1 AINADEYHQE
11 IFAKTSSLTT
21 HVQDNIAIDTTAANI
36 IDKYTNKVTKDIYL
50 NTEETHT
57 TDDEHN
63 LQFNEVERNLT
74 VENDIFEETQAKEIN
89 ISANEAINTLYH
101 NQKDTNVDGDLTF
114 EEHELE
120 QNITKGLTLA
130 GGAMAI
136 TANELVKHAPQGIHI
151 TANKVSVNTAEQLVY
166 GMYSVVS
173 DESNVKDPQKPTNE
187 VLRIYIMDK
196 YCTDEEVAEDDKKIL
211 KDKDKI
217 VDYIQDSVLTPLLSN
232 SYIEA
237 KSFKNGDDIGTS
249 IAVEFTQDKYYEI
262 KLTDDIEAICLKLNT
277 LNISNNRFQSLI
289 VGVNG
294 EKAEDVIDGFK
305 HHQNTLSLK
314 PKDWQKI
321 EVKQGKTETIND
333 IETTVNHLIINVFE
347 PPMMINLRE
356 DYYFAYYKANQNFG
370 EYNNLIQRYAP
381 LAHYYEPV
389 GYKIAYYDHI
399 VDDSDDFWQQ
409 YILKLAKSQ
418 NKLLKRQKPGSTIDP
433 NITFAIHGYNVA
445 VEDKINNKMRG
456 YPQALEYMDSQYDI
470 TENKLM
476 NDTPWYDVTGYFK
489 GNIHKLSD
497 QKASILPFDSDK
509 ESLEY
514 NTDNENTAEGA
525 CKWNLQLEYSLNKA
539 AGWDEKSLDD
549 YNRIVQI
556 AWQGNPKAPYDYSAA
571 IAMSEFA
578 GQKLAIIIDYLKQ
591 NGIKVNIM
599 AHSLG
604 NAVIMNT
611 LKNVSTP
618 VDQALCWEPA
628 IANDSLS
635 NSNRNEAVQTISN
648 TYEKYENGKLELTP
662 TTQDYNVSYNYAAAA
677 SKADKF
683 TIAYSNLD
691 EMLGPI
697 PNIPSLFKKGE
708 IQSMTMNEAVNRMIT
723 HVLVSVSSY
732 YFSTAKIGTS
742 FADTTYKLIPNIL
755 AGNIDYNKYPEAQAI
770 HEKISDKGA
779 GLLFA
784 IIGVASYALDS
795 FVAQSTSTDTNGGF
809 ESIYQI
815 ANKFIYPASFFVEG
829 NIGQKCQ
836 AFYRKWLQVY
846 PNPNDNKP
854 FLATNDKDM
863 LTGES
868 LYQNLNLREKLRHNF
883 IPIYAYHEKDTLYDI
898 ASEVIDKLY
907 KLTNTGVADI
917 PQQVWDNL
925 EDSISNIFNQNPIS
939 TVWDTSMSFVGPAV
953 NGAGSLT
960 TTVIDFL
967 KGADIQAAIKNIKD
981 NKEELLA
988 VVFTVLMQPNSKV
1001 APAMGYSGITDAQ
1014 SINRLSG
1021 KLFQTPQEV
1030 DTMRLPESTR
1040 GNYPCYYID
1049 ENNEKVTTSYDRL
1062 TDAQK
1067 QTAKSM
1073 LCIDHSAMLYPTDDF
1088 MNYIYKGQLFGRK
1101 DIGLDFFGDYDMD
1114 EARSNNEEYS

>member
-1 AINADEYHQE
+1 
-11 IFAKTSSLTT
+11 
-21 HVQDNIAIDTTAANI
+21 
-36 IDKYTNKVTKDIYL
+36 
-50 NTEETHT
+50 
-57 TDDEHN
+57 
-63 LQFNEVERNLT
+63 
-74 VENDIFEETQAKEIN
+74 
-89 ISANEAINTLYH
+89 
-101 NQKDTNVDGDLTF
+101 
-114 EEHELE
+114 
-120 QNITKGLTLA
+120 
-130 GGAMAI
+130 
-136 TANELVKHAPQGIHI
+136 
-151 TANKVSVNTAEQLVY
+151 
-166 GMYSVVS
+166 
-173 DESNVKDPQKPTNE
+173 
-187 VLRIYIMDK
+187 
-196 YCTDEEVAEDDKKIL
+196 
-211 KDKDKI
+211 
-217 VDYIQDSVLTPLLSN
+217 
-232 SYIEA
+232 
-237 KSFKNGDDIGTS
+237 
-249 IAVEFTQDKYYEI
+249 
-262 KLTDDIEAICLKLNT
+262 
-277 LNISNNRFQSLI
+277 
-289 VGVNG
+289 
-294 EKAEDVIDGFK
+294 
-305 HHQNTLSLK
+305 
-314 PKDWQKI
+314 
-321 EVKQGKTETIND
+321 
-333 IETTVNHLIINVFE
+333 
-347 PPMMINLRE
+347 
-356 DYYFAYYKANQNFG
+356 
-370 EYNNLIQRYAP
+370 
-381 LAHYYEPV
+381 
-389 GYKIAYYDHI
+389 
-399 VDDSDDFWQQ
+399 
-409 YILKLAKSQ
+409 
-418 NKLLKRQKPGSTIDP
+418 
-433 NITFAIHGYNVA
+433 
-445 VEDKINNKMRG
+445 
-456 YPQALEYMDSQYDI
+456 
-470 TENKLM
+470 
-476 NDTPWYDVTGYFK
+476 
-489 GNIHKLSD
+489 KLSD

-578 GQKLAIIIDYLKQ
+578 GQKLAIVIDYLKQ

-648 TYEKYENGKLELTP
+648 TYEKYEDGKLELTP

-854 FLATNDKDM
+854 FLATNDTDM

-1001 APAMGYSGITDAQ
+1001 APAMGYSGVDETKASTQQLI
-1014 SINRLSG
+1014 SSG

-1030 DTMRLPESTR
+1030 NTMDLPESTR

-1049 ENNEKVTTSYDRL
+1049 SDNTKHTVAYDQL
-1062 TDAQK
+1062 TDEQK
-1067 QTAKSM
+1067 QSAKSM

-1088 MNYIYKGQLFGRK
+1088 MNYIYKGRLFSGK
-1101 DIGLDFFGDYDMD
+1101 FKGSFDFFGDYDMD
-1114 EARSNNEEYS
+1114 EVKSANNQFAGDDTTTGSQGSY